1 MPPYAQNLA
10 TSQRQFKFLE
20 GLDDDLRTALLKSLR
35 ALWTHTSTALEGN
48 TFTLGDTAFFL
59 QEGLTIGGKSL
70 REHEEIYGHAR
81 AIECV
86 YDLVQSGNSFTVED
100 IFRLHTLVQ
109 TQSVTDVYAPV
120 GGWKIEPNGTYA
132 IGADGKS
139 FFLEYPAPTL
149 IPDLMQRWVE
159 FFASCLAPLSSVPSA
174 SLTRENAAPVFA
186 AVHTSFVRIHPFA
199 DGNGRMARL
208 LANIPLLASG
218 LPPLL
223 IGKEAPR
230 EYIGL
235 LGAYE
240 QQADPLIATDA
251 TLLPEN
257 AVLER
262 FRAFCAEQ
270 WQSTWDEIDKVW
282 AVQGKRGNHV

>member
-1 MPPYAQNLA
+1 MSRSLPAQDRRF
-10 TSQRQFKFLE
+10 SFLD
-20 GLDDDLRTALLKSLR
+20 GLDADLRAALLTSLR

-81 AIECV
+81 AIEDV
-86 YDLVQSGNSFTVED
+86 YDLVQRGASVTAD
-100 IFRLHTLVQ
+100 DLFRLHTLVQ
-109 TQSVTDVYAPV
+109 TQTVADAYAPV
-120 GGWKIEPNGTYA
+120 GAWKVEPNGTHA

-139 FFLEYPAPTL
+139 FFLEYPLPAL
-149 IPDLMQRWVE
+149 IPDLMHRWLQL
-159 FFASCLAPLSSVPSA
+159 FNACLAPLTSA
-174 SLTRENAAPVFA
+174 PLNRESAPIVFA
-186 AVHTSFVRIHPFA
+186 EVHTSFVRIHPFA

-223 IGKEAPR
+223 ISAEAR
-230 EYIGL
+230 RAYIGL

-240 QQADPLIATDA
+240 QETGPLAAACD
-251 TLLPEN
+251 LLPKN
-257 AVLER
+257 DTLNR

-270 WQSTWDEIDKVW
+270 WQSTWDEIDKAW
-282 AVQGKRGNHV
+282 AVQQKRRK

>member
-1 MPPYAQNLA
+1 MSRSLTVQG
-10 TSQRQFKFLE
+10 QRLPFLE
-20 GLDDDLRTALLKSLR
+20 GLDADLRVALLTSLR
-35 ALWTHTSTALEGN
+35 VLWTHTSTALEGN
-48 TFTLGDTAFFL
+48 TFTLEDTAFFL

-70 REHEEIYGHAR
+70 REHEEVYGHAR

-86 YDLVQSGNSFTVED
+86 YDLVQRGNKITVED

-109 TQSVTDVYAPV
+109 RQAGTDVCAPV
-120 GGWKIEPNGTYA
+120 GAWKVEPNGTYA

-139 FFLEYPAPTL
+139 FFLEYPAPAL
-149 IPDLMQRWVE
+149 IPALMHRWLE
-159 FFASCLAPLSSVPSA
+159 FFASCLTPLTHESSA
-174 SLTRENAAPVFA
+174 SLTRENAAHVFA

-223 IGKEAPR
+223 IAAESR
-230 EYIGL
+230 CEYIGL

-240 QQADPLIATDA
+240 QEAGPLTAAPALDV
-251 TLLPEN
+251 LLPEN
-257 AVLER
+257 DTLKR
-262 FRAFCAEQ
+262 SRAFCARE
-270 WQSTWDEIDKVW
+270 WQSTWDEIDKVR
-282 AVQGKRGNHV
+282 AVQGKRGAR

>member
-1 MPPYAQNLA
+1 MSRSLPVQDRRF
-10 TSQRQFKFLE
+10 SFLE
-20 GLDDDLRTALLKSLR
+20 GLDADLRVALLTSLC

-86 YDLVQSGNSFTVED
+86 YDLVQRGASITVED

-109 TQSVTDVYAPV
+109 TQTVVDVYTPV
-120 GGWKIEPNGTYA
+120 GAWKVEPNGTYA

-139 FFLEYPAPTL
+139 FFLEYPAPAL
-149 IPDLMQRWVE
+149 IPVLMHRWLE
-159 FFASCLAPLSSVPSA
+159 FYASCLAPLPHA
-174 SLTRENAAPVFA
+174 PLTHENAAHVFA
-186 AVHTSFVRIHPFA
+186 EIHTSFVRIHPFA

-223 IGKEAPR
+223 IAAEAR
-230 EYIGL
+230 RDYIGL
-235 LGAYE
+235 LGAY
-240 QQADPLIATDA
+240 QQEAGPLTAEGA
-251 TLLPEN
+251 LLLENGTLDS
-257 AVLER
+257 
-262 FRAFCAEQ
+262 FRAFCARE
-270 WQSTWDEIDKVW
+270 WQSTWDEIDKAWV
-282 AVQGKRGNHV
+282 VQGKRRV